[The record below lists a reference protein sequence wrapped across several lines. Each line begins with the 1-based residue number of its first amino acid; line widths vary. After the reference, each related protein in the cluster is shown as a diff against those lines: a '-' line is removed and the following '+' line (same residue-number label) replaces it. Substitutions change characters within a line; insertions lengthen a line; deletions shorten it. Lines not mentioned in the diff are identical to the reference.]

1 MRIYIGL
8 TLSECVCIM
17 SGFGAY
23 PQPFRSRPGG
33 GPREVIA
40 LDRPIAEAQFDFETI
55 HNFDA
60 QTTENSFTIR
70 EAVRSYQMCI
80 QYWMATVV
88 YQKWPSKKLRTLVTF
103 AVSAFWQGLYPG
115 YFMSLL
121 GIPLYLPVEA
131 MWDNLMRQKAKGLKR
146 QIIDGVFW
154 VSKTFICSYL
164 GMAFILMTT
173 DKIVAYYQ
181 SVYYLGYVWGVGV
194 FLVGL
199 LVNIQSKPVKQSGRD
214 KRSATPA
221 AAAIPSTEPAQVST
235 DASAATPAIPA
246 TPAPEPEPQPERE
259 KTPAPVEPTPERS
272 PEPPAPEPPI
282 PEPEPEPAK
291 PKQD

>member
-1 MRIYIGL
+1 
-8 TLSECVCIM
+8 M

-88 YQKWPSKKLRTLVTF
+88 YQKFPSKKLRHLVTF

-121 GIPLYLPVEA
+121 GIPMYLPVEA
-131 MWDNLMRQKAKGLKR
+131 MWDTLIRQKAKGTKR
-146 QIIDGVFW
+146 QVIDGIFW

-164 GMAFILMTT
+164 GMAFLLMTT
-173 DKIVAYYQ
+173 DKILAYYQ
-181 SVYYLGYVWGVGV
+181 SVYFLGYGWGVAV

-199 LVNIQSKPVKQSGRD
+199 LVNVQYKSVKQSGRD
-214 KRSATPA
+214 QRSATPGAGVVPA
-221 AAAIPSTEPAQVST
+221 AEPAEVST
-235 DASAATPAIPA
+235 DASAAPPT
-246 TPAPEPEPQPERE
+246 TTAPPEPQPERE

-272 PEPPAPEPPI
+272 PEPPV
-282 PEPEPEPAK
+282 PEPEPEPGK